1 MFAIIGLLVVTAC
14 VAGGYA
20 MAHGNFSVLW
30 QPAEVVIIVGAAL
43 GTFLISSPLK
53 VIKLTIKGF
62 SSVFKAKAPGKD
74 EYLQL
79 LRALYDLLTLA
90 KHEGIIALESHA
102 NKPMESSIF
111 TPYPY
116 VIKNHHVLDFICDNV
131 KTYAM
136 AGMEPHEFETLMD
149 IDIDTHHEEEA
160 IAAGTIAKLADSLP
174 ALGIVACVLGVV
186 ITMGAINEPPEI
198 LGKHIGAA
206 LVGTFLGIL
215 LAYGYV
221 APFAANIEHQIRDQH
236 TLMNVAKT
244 AIMSF
249 ALGWAPALALEAARR
264 AVPSSARPTF
274 EELESAVRKK

>member
-1 MFAIIGLLVVTAC
+1 MFAIIGLLVVIGC

-20 MAHGNFSVLW
+20 MSHGNFSVLW
-30 QPAEVVIIVGAAL
+30 QPAEFIIILGAAV
-43 GTFLISSPLK
+43 GTFLISSPVK

-62 SSVFKAKAPGKD
+62 ASAFKAKAPGKA
-74 EYLQL
+74 EYIQL

-102 NKPMESSIF
+102 NKPQESSIF
-111 TPYPY
+111 TPYPF
-116 VIKNHHVLDFICDNV
+116 VIKNHHLLDFICDNV

-149 IDIDTHHEEEA
+149 IDMDTHHDEES
-160 IAAGTIAKLADSLP
+160 IAAGSIAKLGDSMP

-206 LVGTFLGIL
+206 LVGTFFGIL
-215 LAYGYV
+215 MAYGFV
-221 APFAANIEHQIRDQH
+221 APFATNVEHQVRDQH
-236 TLMNVAKT
+236 SLLNVAKI

-264 AVPSSARPTF
+264 AVPSSGRPSF

>member
-30 QPAEVVIIVGAAL
+30 QPAEVVTIVGAAV
-43 GTFLISSPLK
+43 GTFLIASPLK

-62 SSVFKAKAPGKD
+62 TSVFTAKAPGKD

-90 KHEGIIALESHA
+90 KHKGIIALESHA

-111 TPYPY
+111 TPYPF

-136 AGMEPHEFETLMD
+136 AGMEAHEFETLMD
-149 IDIDTHHEEEA
+149 IDIDTHHAEES
-160 IAAGTIAKLADSLP
+160 IAAGTISKLADSLP

-274 EELESAVRKK
+274 EELENAVRKK

>member
-1 MFAIIGLLVVTAC
+1 MFAIIGLFVVIGC

-20 MAHGNFSVLW
+20 MASGNFSVLW
-30 QPAEVVIIVGAAL
+30 QPAEFVIIIGASIGA
-43 GTFLISSPLK
+43 FLISAPSK
-53 VIKLTIKGF
+53 VVKLTVKGF
-62 SSVFKAKAPGKD
+62 ASVFTAKAPGKD

-102 NKPMESSIF
+102 NKPTESSVF
-111 TPYPY
+111 SPYPY
-116 VIKNHHVLDFICDNV
+116 LMKNHHVLNFICDNV

-136 AGMEPHEFETLMD
+136 AGMESHEFETIMD
-149 IDIDTHHEEEA
+149 IDIDSHHEEEFVAATA
-160 IAAGTIAKLADSLP
+160 INKISDALP
-174 ALGIVACVLGVV
+174 GMGIVACVLGVV
-186 ITMGAINEPPEI
+186 VTMGAINEPPEV
-198 LGKHIGAA
+198 LGHHIGAA

-215 LAYGYV
+215 LAYGFV
-221 APFAANIEHQIRDQH
+221 GPFSTNVEHQIRDQH

-264 AVPSSARPTF
+264 AVPSSVRPTF
-274 EELESAVRKK
+274 EELEEAVRKK